1 MQTRN
6 MHNFL
11 TFHPREISYSQTILL
26 FGCSAPCILLKAI
39 FYILKFVEYF
49 ENSICY
55 ITCVS
60 VAFSDIMLRRIFY
73 IDTLKRFI
81 IKSKNVEKRTRRSCI
96 LRWNWKV
103 SSLLPSVCF
112 LTNKLRCSS
121 SDFLTGLRS
130 WEFLIHS
137 LSSVCRNSLLTCFI
151 LILKSIQRLKGQL
164 ENFL

>member
-11 TFHPREISYSQTILL
+11 TVHPREISYSQTILL

-39 FYILKFVEYF
+39 FYILKIL
-49 ENSICY
+49 ENSMCS
-55 ITCVS
+55 ITTVS
-60 VAFSDIMLRRIFY
+60 TAIRTLCSEDFFY
-73 IDTLKRFI
+73 IDLLKGFW
-81 IKSKNVEKRTRRSCI
+81 KSKNAEKKTRRSCI